1 MITSANNSVIK
12 KLKKLRQKKY
22 RMKERRFLVEGVH
35 LVEEALVSN
44 IAVDTLVTSED
55 APLLSVDISAH
66 RGRVLEVNASVFATL
81 SDTESP
87 QGWLAVCKMPA
98 EVEVPCGNVLL
109 LDGIRD
115 PGNLG
120 TMIRTAEAAG
130 LAGIYV
136 SEDTVDLYNPKVIRA
151 TQGVMFH
158 LPVIVADLKK
168 EVSSLKEEG
177 IKIYGTDMHSEF
189 SYRDA
194 KPQGATYAL
203 LLGNEAQGISP
214 ELLSSTDKTVSV
226 PIMGEAESLNVAVT
240 AGIIMYDWIHR
251 ERGIR

>member
-1 MITSANNSVIK
+1 MITSANNSLIK

-22 RMKERRFLVEGVH
+22 RVKERRFLVEGVH
-35 LVEEALVSN
+35 LVEEALLSS
-44 IAVDTLVTSED
+44 VDVVMLVTSDE
-55 APLLSVDISAH
+55 APLLSVDISEN
-66 RGRVLEVNASVFATL
+66 RVVEVNASVFAAL

-98 EVEVPCGNVLL
+98 EPEVSSGNVLL

-120 TMIRTAEAAG
+120 TMIRTAAAAG

-136 SEDTVDLYNPKVIRA
+136 SEDTVDMYNPKVIRA
-151 TQGVMFH
+151 TQGAMFH

-168 EVSSLKEEG
+168 AVSSLKEEG
-177 IKIYGTDMHSEF
+177 IIIYGTDMHSEF

-194 KPQGATYAL
+194 KPQGAPYAL

-214 ELLSSTDKTVSV
+214 ELLSVTDKTVSI
-226 PIMGEAESLNVAVT
+226 PILGKAESLNVAVA
-240 AGIIMYDWIHR
+240 AGIIMYDWIR
-251 ERGIR
+251 